1 MDPVSL
7 AVGGASLLGSL
18 FSGITG
24 NKAAKN
30 TNATNLQIARENNQL
45 QQQIARENNQL
56 QVDMMRENNKYSRD
70 LALEMFNLENEY
82 NTPAAQKQRLIEAGL
97 NPATMYGS
105 GGTVGNTGDIAT
117 PTSAGSTVSPSMPQ
131 FSTPTMQTPP
141 TVLGALFGSIESVS
155 RSLSNLSQS
164 GLNKAQTNK
173 ISTLLNAELDKVLK
187 EADNLSISNKVKEFG
202 LELDKAFAVLERS
215 VGVKKSTHEAHK
227 LYQEGLLAVARQD
240 TEKAEQL
247 FKDAQTKLASSQ
259 SKQIDDLLP
268 MLAQKEKETIQL
280 LKEQKNTEKSKQAA
294 NYAGAEAS
302 LGSAELSREK
312 SETERRL
319 REYEVKL
326 KKAIAGKEHE
336 SYAMLEAYID
346 EAFDAFGDDLETVGL
361 NRKLLKEKVEAA
373 KRDNDWGTVDK
384 IKGLLDGFSFM
395 LPGPPM

>member
-1 MDPVSL
+1 MDPISI

-24 NKAAKN
+24 NKASKN
-30 TNATNLQIARENNQL
+30 TNNTNLQIARENNQI

-56 QVDMMRENNKYSRD
+56 QVDMMRENNRYSRD
-70 LALEMFNLENEY
+70 LAIELFNLENAY
-82 NTPAAQKQRLIEAGL
+82 NTPEAQMQRLIEAGL

-117 PTSAGSTVSPSMPQ
+117 PTSAGSTVSPGMPQ

-164 GLNKAQTNK
+164 GLNKAQSNK
-173 ISTLLNAELDKVLK
+173 IATLLNAELDKVLK
-187 EADNLSISNKVKEFG
+187 ESDNLEISNKVKEFG

-215 VGVKKSTHEAHK
+215 VGLKKITNEAYK
-227 LYQEGLLAVARQD
+227 LYHEGLLAVARQD

-247 FKDAQTKLASSQ
+247 FKNAQTKLASSQ
-259 SKQIDDLLP
+259 SRQIDELLP
-268 MLAQKEKETIQL
+268 NLVQKEKETISL

-294 NYAGAEAS
+294 NYSGAEAS

-312 SETERRL
+312 SETERQL

-326 KKAIAGKEHE
+326 RKAVAGKEYE
-336 SYAMLEAYID
+336 SFAMLEAYID
-346 EAFDAFGDDLETVGL
+346 EAFDAYGDELETVGL
-361 NRKLLKEKVEAA
+361 NRKLLKEKVESA
-373 KRDNDWGTVDK
+373 KRDNDWGTVEK
-384 IKGLLDGFSFM
+384 ITRTLNSFSF
-395 LPGPPM
+395 